1 MRKLFPLL
9 SVAILFSGVA
19 LVWAAEEK
27 TVTGEGQCAK
37 CSLQETKKC
46 QNAIVTEEG
55 GQKVTYYLAQNA
67 ISKAFHKNVC
77 TRRSRR
83 SRRRA
88 RSRKRP
94 ARRSSPPPIKEV
106 EESDR
111 RRRTARTESSDPAG
125 APRDACRLSMT
136 GMVGGQR
143 ICTS

>member
-9 SVAILFSGVA
+9 SVALLFSGVA

-27 TVTGEGQCAK
+27 TITGEGQCAK

-77 TRRSRR
+77 QTVKKVTATGEVKEEAGKKVLVPTS
-83 SRRRA
+83 
-88 RSRKRP
+88 
-94 ARRSSPPPIKEV
+94 IKEA
-106 EESDR
+106 D
-111 RRRTARTESSDPAG
+111 
-125 APRDACRLSMT
+125 
-136 GMVGGQR
+136 
-143 ICTS
+143 